1 MIRYSSLVDISKAV
15 SAFIESDNPS
25 SRKLKSEIID
35 RLLVIGDVAV
45 IGGLVRDIA
54 LYGVDDRPISD
65 IDLVVS
71 GNPKRLDKIA
81 NELGAIPN
89 RFGGYSVKSDGFKVD
104 FWSLSRTWA
113 KTAGHVKIKSL
124 AELPQST
131 FFDWDAIVYIINTR
145 RSYAISRYIERIN
158 SRVLDV
164 NLLDNPSV
172 KGNLVRALR
181 RIMMWDARPSKRLY
195 DFIDC
200 NAVKYS
206 WIEIVQAEAGAF
218 HIRYLETFSNYSEYK
233 EEVIKKS
240 VFKYLG
246 HDKSREQLLPMG
258 MCRSV
263 KTTELEDYNRAVALI
278 STVKVKPKRV
288 RSATGSQKTL
298 FD

>member
-25 SRKLKSEIID
+25 SRKLKREIID
-35 RLLVIGDVAV
+35 RLMMIGDVAV

-71 GNPKRLDKIA
+71 GDSRKLDKIA
-81 NELGAIPN
+81 QDLKAIPN

-104 FWSLSRTWA
+104 FWSLNKTWA

-124 AELPQST
+124 VELPQST
-131 FFDWDAIVYIINTR
+131 FFDWDAIVYVINTN
-145 RSYAISRYIERIN
+145 RSYAISRYIERLN
-158 SRVLDV
+158 SRVLDI
-164 NLLDNPSV
+164 NLLNNPSI

-195 DFIDC
+195 DFIDL
-200 NAVKYS
+200 NAMNYS
-206 WIEIVQAEAGAF
+206 WIEIVDAEAGAF
-218 HIRYLETFSNYSEYK
+218 HVRYLESFSNYKDYK
-233 EEVIKKS
+233 EEVIKKN

-246 HDKSREQLLPMG
+246 QDKSREQLLPMG
-258 MCRSV
+258 ICRSV
-263 KTTELEDYNRAVALI
+263 KSSNFEEYNDAISLITTVRK
-278 STVKVKPKRV
+278 KVKRAK
-288 RSATGSQKTL
+288 SATVSQKSL